1 MTAPDPVKATAAF
14 RHRVQAG
21 DYAAAALLV
30 SQPAVLDALA
40 ALSGYA
46 AEQQARADEA
56 AREAF
61 AARMAEAERAR
72 VHAEIAP
79 LLDEVIGVL
88 AEALGLPQG
97 PVCITC
103 RRALRRY
110 RNCPYCGTRD
120 ARSAEW
126 PLTRRAAA

>member
-1 MTAPDPVKATAAF
+1 MTATVREPHGTNPGYQAHIDYRTPPCGPCRQAHADTERRR
-14 RHRVQAG
+14 RHVC
-21 DYAAAALLV
+21 V
-30 SQPAVLDALA
+30 
-40 ALSGYA
+40 
-46 AEQQARADEA
+46 
-56 AREAF
+56 
-61 AARMAEAERAR
+61 
-72 VHAEIAP
+72 

-126 PLTRRAAA
+126 PLTRRAA